1 MAHIEYKISNRKGNM
16 ESKIGGIMKSLF
28 GTARTIVKGRYI
40 IAKRHPLFSR
50 EIVDIPIKLVAR
62 TPCSSTR
69 CKWKRR
75 QGPCEKC
82 CKFMF
87 IGVRMDKKPKID
99 RKTGKPRTSSVA
111 GFDMREAT
119 EAEMTVYLL

>member
-1 MAHIEYKISNRKGNM
+1 MR
-16 ESKIGGIMKSLF
+16 SLF
-28 GTARTIVKGRYI
+28 GQARTIVKGRYV

-50 EIVDIPIKLVAR
+50 ELIDVPMKLEAR
-62 TPCSSTR
+62 IACNRSR
-69 CKWKRR
+69 CKWKRTK
-75 QGPCEKC
+75 GPCQKC

-87 IGVRMDKKPKID
+87 IGIRMDKKNKLN
-99 RKTGKPRTSSVA
+99 RQTGKPRTSSVA